1 MPLSGSE
8 KLLHETLREYLAAVA
23 AQKSPHPPQLSPLF
37 LKLDSLE
44 KEHAPHLDS
53 RLRHFLES
61 KSYRKAHDYLD
72 SLVSSGL
79 AKPLSPIQTCSK

>member
-8 KLLHETLREYLAAVA
+8 TLLHEALRDYLAAVA
-23 AQKSPHPPQLSPLF
+23 TQKSPHPPQLGPF
-37 LKLDSLE
+37 FVRLDSLE
-44 KEHAPHLDS
+44 KEHAAQLDP

-72 SLVSSGL
+72 SLVSSDL
-79 AKPLSPIQTCSK
+79 AKPSSPIQTCSK